1 MSRGIQE
8 TRPQNRREFMKTL
21 EMPYAPSE
29 GTTSQ
34 VFSEPQKLGQPEFN
48 RALEYSIKP
57 TDSKIFSVGIKD
69 IDDAVMYYFNEVLK
83 PHVIQNNTRVNVPV
97 LYGTPENWKSVQ
109 ADGFYRDQKGKLLA
123 PLIMFKRNSVTQNRT
138 LGNKIDGNKANN
150 LQFFEKKYTSRNAYS
165 NFNVLNSRVPE
176 TEYMVSITP
185 DYVTVEYTCMV
196 WTYFV
201 EQMDTLIEAFN
212 FASRSYWGDPNRF
225 LFYSSIESFQDN
237 LSYDIGDDRLVRNT
251 FNLTLNGYLVPDI
264 EMSKIA
270 GMSKSY
276 GLSKLVFGLE
286 TTSGT
291 ETASTSAKKSAA
303 TGKSISAR
311 DSVNIVYNISTGTLN
326 PATLRYLAAN
336 KQLQGTFVNASTMT
350 FSGTWLSAPSGLPA
364 TSIDNFSF
372 FANGNFIEK
381 SAIVSF
387 TTDGI
392 GTSTLVIN
400 PSLLGYS
407 FDSGDLVLGIGKFA

>member
-48 RALEYSIKP
+48 RAFEYSIKP
-57 TDSKIFSVGIKD
+57 TDDKIFSVGIKD
-69 IDDAVMYYFNEVLK
+69 IDDAVMYYFNDVLK
-83 PHVIQNNTRVNVPV
+83 PHVIQNNTRMNVPV

-109 ADGFYRDQKGKLLA
+109 TDGFYRDQKGKLLA
-123 PLIMFKRNSVTQNRT
+123 PLIMFTRNSITQNRT
-138 LGNKIDGNKANN
+138 LGNKIDGNNVNN
-150 LQFFEKKYTSRNAYS
+150 LQFFEKKYTSRNYYS

-176 TEYMVSITP
+176 TEYSVSITP
-185 DYVTVEYTCMV
+185 DYVTVEYTCMI

-237 LSYDIGDDRLVRNT
+237 LSYNIGDDRLVRNT

-276 GLSKLVFGLE
+276 GLSKLVFGIE
-286 TTSGT
+286 TV
-291 ETASTSAKKSAA
+291 STNQKQVIKKD
-303 TGKSISAR
+303 KSKSNGIQIS
-311 DSVNIVYNISTGTLN
+311 DSVNNVYNIINGSIDPAMIIYLSTS
-326 PATLRYLAAN
+326 
-336 KQLQGTFVNASTMT
+336 KQLQATYVNDTTVTFNRQ
-350 FSGTWLSAPSGLPA
+350 WLVAPSGIPA
-364 TSIDNFSF
+364 TNLDSF
-372 FANGNFIEK
+372 TFFVNGNFIEK
-381 SAIVSF
+381 SSIVSF
-387 TTDGI
+387 ITDGI
-392 GTSTLVIN
+392 STSTLVID
-400 PSLLGYS
+400 PILLGYS

>member
-1 MSRGIQE
+1 
-8 TRPQNRREFMKTL
+8 
-21 EMPYAPSE
+21 
-29 GTTSQ
+29 
-34 VFSEPQKLGQPEFN
+34 
-48 RALEYSIKP
+48 
-57 TDSKIFSVGIKD
+57 
-69 IDDAVMYYFNEVLK
+69 
-83 PHVIQNNTRVNVPV
+83 VPV

-109 ADGFYRDQKGKLLA
+109 TDGFYRDQKGKLLA
-123 PLIMFKRNSVTQNRT
+123 PLIMFKRNSITQNRT
-138 LGNKIDGNKANN
+138 LGNKIDGNNVNN
-150 LQFFEKKYTSRNAYS
+150 LQFFEKKYTSRNYYS

-176 TEYMVSITP
+176 TEYSVSITP
-185 DYVTVEYTCMV
+185 DYVTVEYTCMI

-237 LSYDIGDDRLVRNT
+237 LSYNIGDDRLVRNT

-291 ETASTSAKKSAA
+291 ETVSTSAKTTSTKAKSALL
-303 TGKSISAR
+303 R
-311 DSVNIVYNISTGTLN
+311 DSVNNVYNISTGTLN
-326 PATLRYLAAN
+326 PATLTYLAAN
-336 KQLQGTFVNASTMT
+336 KQLQGTFVNTSTMT
-350 FSGTWLSAPSGLPA
+350 FNGIWLSSPAGLPA
-364 TSIDNFSF
+364 TNVDNFSF

-387 TTDGI
+387 VTDGI
-392 GTSTLVIN
+392 STSTLVVN
-400 PSLLGYS
+400 PSLLGYG

>member
-21 EMPYAPSE
+21 ETPYIPSE
-29 GTTSQ
+29 GAASQ

-123 PLIMFKRNSVTQNRT
+123 PLIMFKRNTVTQNRT

-176 TEYMVSITP
+176 TEYLVSITP

-237 LSYDIGDDRLVRNT
+237 LSYDIGNDRLVRNT

-291 ETASTSAKKSAA
+291 ETASTAAKTSGTKAKSALV
-303 TGKSISAR
+303 K

-326 PATLRYLAAN
+326 PATLTYLAAN
-336 KQLQGTFVNASTMT
+336 KQLQGTFVNATT
-350 FSGTWLSAPSGLPA
+350 VVFNGIWLSAPAGLPA
-364 TSIDNFSF
+364 TNVDNFSF

-387 TTDGI
+387 VTNGI
-392 GTSTLVIN
+392 STSTLVID

-407 FDSGDLVLGIGKFA
+407 FDSGDLILGIGKFA

>member
-21 EMPYAPSE
+21 ETPYAPSE
-29 GTTSQ
+29 GTPSQ
-34 VFSEPQKLGQPEFN
+34 VFSDPQKLGQPEFN

-57 TDSKIFSVGIKD
+57 TDGKIFSVGIKD

-83 PHVIQNNTRVNVPV
+83 PYVIQNNTRVNVPI

-123 PLIMFKRNSVTQNRT
+123 PLIMFKRNTVTQNRT

-150 LQFFEKKYTSRNAYS
+150 LQFFEKKYTSRNEYS

-251 FNLTLNGYLVPDI
+251 FNLTLNGYLVPDT

-276 GLSKLVFGLE
+276 GASKLVFGLE

-291 ETASTSAKKSAA
+291 ETASTAARASGTKSKSALV
-303 TGKSISAR
+303 K

-326 PATLRYLAAN
+326 PATLTYLSTN
-336 KQLQGTFVNASTMT
+336 KQLQAIFVNTT
-350 FSGTWLSAPSGLPA
+350 TVIFTRPWLTAPDGLPA
-364 TSIDNFSF
+364 TSVDNFTF

-387 TTDGI
+387 TTDGVN
-392 GTSTLVIN
+392 TSTLVIN

-407 FDSGDLVLGIGKFA
+407 FDSGDLILGIGKFA

>member
-1 MSRGIQE
+1 
-8 TRPQNRREFMKTL
+8 
-21 EMPYAPSE
+21 
-29 GTTSQ
+29 
-34 VFSEPQKLGQPEFN
+34 
-48 RALEYSIKP
+48 
-57 TDSKIFSVGIKD
+57 
-69 IDDAVMYYFNEVLK
+69 
-83 PHVIQNNTRVNVPV
+83 
-97 LYGTPENWKSVQ
+97 
-109 ADGFYRDQKGKLLA
+109 
-123 PLIMFKRNSVTQNRT
+123 MFTRNSITQNRT

-150 LQFFEKKYTSRNAYS
+150 LQFFEKKYTNRNAYS

-185 DYVTVEYTCMV
+185 DYVTVEYTCMI

-291 ETASTSAKKSAA
+291 ETASTAARASGTKAKSALV
-303 TGKSISAR
+303 K

-326 PATLRYLAAN
+326 PATLTYLSTN
-336 KQLQGTFVNASTMT
+336 KQLQAIFVNTT
-350 FSGTWLSAPSGLPA
+350 TVIFTRPWLTAPDGLPA
-364 TSIDNFSF
+364 TSVDNFTF

-387 TTDGI
+387 TTDGVN
-392 GTSTLVIN
+392 TSTLVIN
-400 PSLLGYS
+400 PALLGYG
-407 FDSGDLVLGIGKFA
+407 FDSEDLVLGIGKFA

>member
-21 EMPYAPSE
+21 ETPYIPSE
-29 GTTSQ
+29 GTPSQ
-34 VFSEPQKLGQPEFN
+34 IFSEPQKLGQPEFN

-83 PHVIQNNTRVNVPV
+83 PYVIQNNTRVNVPV
-97 LYGTPENWKSVQ
+97 LYGTPENWKSIQ

-185 DYVTVEYTCMV
+185 DYVTVEYTCMI

-237 LSYDIGDDRLVRNT
+237 LSYNIGDDRLVRNT

-291 ETASTSAKKSAA
+291 ETASTAARASGTKAKSALV
-303 TGKSISAR
+303 K

-326 PATLRYLAAN
+326 PATLTYLSTN
-336 KQLQGTFVNASTMT
+336 KQLQAIFVNTT
-350 FSGTWLSAPSGLPA
+350 TVIFTRPWLTAPDGLPA
-364 TSIDNFSF
+364 TSVDNFTF

-387 TTDGI
+387 TTDGVN
-392 GTSTLVIN
+392 TSTLVIN

-407 FDSGDLVLGIGKFA
+407 FDSGDLILGIGKFA